1 MRRRVAAVVIIVV
14 LVLLLIWALVSCGG
28 GNNQETTPAGDAT
41 STTSTAPTSESA
53 TESSTESSESS
64 SESPSSTTSTVAKD
78 PNATCQLSDLIV
90 TARSDRPSYG
100 PQDTPIFYMSVDNPT
115 AADCEIDLDAQPLRF
130 EVYEMATNRRVWADI
145 DCTRSEATGKRTF
158 EAGKATT
165 FEAQWSRTGSAPEQ
179 CEGREPVAPGGYFVH
194 GVVGDNP
201 SAAYTFNLG

>member
-14 LVLLLIWALVSCGG
+14 LVLLLIWGLVSCGG
-28 GNNQETTPAGDAT
+28 GKNEEPTPAA
-41 STTSTAPTSESA
+41 SVSSSSSAAPT
-53 TESSTESSESS
+53 TESS
-64 SESPSSTTSTVAKD
+64 SETTSASASESPSETTSSVVKD
-78 PNATCQLSDLIV
+78 PNATCTLSDLII

-130 EVYEMATNRRVWADI
+130 EVYEMATNRRVWADV
-145 DCTRSEATGKRTF
+145 DCTQSEATGKRVF

-165 FEAQWSRTGSAPEQ
+165 FEAQWSRASSAPQQ
-179 CEGREPVAPGGYFVH
+179 CEGREPVAPGGYFLH